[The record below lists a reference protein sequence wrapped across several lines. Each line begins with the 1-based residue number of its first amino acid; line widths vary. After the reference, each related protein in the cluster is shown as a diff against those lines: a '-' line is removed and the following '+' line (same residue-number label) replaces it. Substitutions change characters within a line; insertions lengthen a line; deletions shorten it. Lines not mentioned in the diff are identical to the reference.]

1 MHLRSKSRLINRI
14 VLAMD
19 GTRCDDEL
27 ACMFEYPIE
36 KLVNM
41 VEITGRWRDPLSI
54 HPKNEI

>member
-1 MHLRSKSRLINRI
+1 
-14 VLAMD
+14 
-19 GTRCDDEL
+19 
-27 ACMFEYPIE
+27 MFEYPIE